1 MSMDSAWMWGSVQWV
16 HNNQDWGAPLYM
28 NHRPQPPVPTPLI
41 LFIGVVAV
49 SFSAILI
56 KWSTAP
62 ASVIGMYRLVLTVLM
77 MCPFLIGR
85 TKAFL
90 QISKREY
97 VILAL
102 SGLFL
107 GLHFLFWI
115 GSLKYTSVAS
125 SMIIISLEPI
135 FVMIGAYMLF
145 RERTSLKGAL
155 CTAIA
160 IVGAALVAWG
170 DIGVSGSALFGD
182 ALSLL
187 GTIAVSGYMLAGQ
200 SLRGSMPSFH
210 YNFIVFI
217 IASLIQ
223 CVYNLFAR
231 IQMVDYSLHEWLL
244 FLLLAI
250 IPTVFGH
257 LLFNWLLKYV
267 NAAVIS
273 MSILGEPVGAMILA
287 YFLLGEHTTASQI
300 AGGVLCI
307 VGVSLFIRFGQSHP
321 SAEAVKDAVD
331 ENGIIP
337 QSGN

>member
-1 MSMDSAWMWGSVQWV
+1 
-16 HNNQDWGAPLYM
+16 M

-41 LFIGVVAV
+41 LFLGVVAV

-56 KWSTAP
+56 KWSAAP
-62 ASVIGMYRLVLTVLM
+62 ASVIGMYRLLLTVLL
-77 MCPFLIGR
+77 MCPFLVRR
-85 TKAFL
+85 TKAFM
-90 QISKREY
+90 QISKRDY

-102 SGLFL
+102 SGFFL
-107 GLHFLFWI
+107 GLHFIFWI

-145 RERTSLKGAL
+145 QERTSFKGAL
-155 CTAIA
+155 CTALAIA
-160 IVGAALVAWG
+160 GAAFVGWG
-170 DIGVSGSALFGD
+170 DIGVSGRALLGD
-182 ALSLL
+182 FLSLL
-187 GTIAVSGYMLAGQ
+187 GTVAVSGYMLAGQ
-200 SLRGSMPSFH
+200 NLRGSVPSFH

-217 IASLIQ
+217 VAGLIQ
-223 CVYNLFAR
+223 CVYNLFAG
-231 IQMVDYSLHEWLL
+231 IQMIHYSLHEWLL

-287 YFLLGEHTTASQI
+287 YFLLGERATASQI

-307 VGVSLFIRFGQSHP
+307 LGVSLFIRYGQSH
-321 SAEAVKDAVD
+321 SASDTHASDTHNHSID
-331 ENGIIP
+331 EPGVVT
-337 QSGN
+337 QRGN